1 MPTTPNPNEEFTRPV
16 DRSQNPDNNERK
28 INSVNKEEESG
39 MGDRLEIW
47 ASEIGISLHWSRPHI
62 TTTVVRSWKFVKMS
76 TGETVLERLGIYWDF
91 WLGWIGELRMG
102 QPRSFCK
109 TNH

>member
-39 MGDRLEIW
+39 MGG
-47 ASEIGISLHWSRPHI
+47 IGL
-62 TTTVVRSWKFVKMS
+62 RS
-76 TGETVLERLGIYWDF
+76 GH
-91 WLGWIGELRMG
+91 LR
-102 QPRSFCK
+102 
-109 TNH
+109 